1 MDERT
6 FLVALIIQKPQNGIT
21 CFTQVCTS
29 YCRFDC
35 IMCVWHTHTD
45 WETPMPHSRHTHTH
59 IHVCSETFYFMW
71 LPAHGPLSVC
81 VCESASA
88 SVSCPL
94 ANIACPSRPTFVY
107 ARMRYAGHT
116 SNVCGILG
124 QLKSF
129 KTLDTNRLAPLYVC
143 VCVRVCLWVFV
154 LMVTYHWQTSL
165 CKLHSLYFWYSFS
178 QSSHKKKRKV
188 NTERKT
194 HSESKRK
201 LHNFFNKYLIQVLNF
216 SSNNL
221 NCQGLLLFRLFNE
234 LC

>member
-35 IMCVWHTHTD
+35 IMCVWHIHTNS
-45 WETPMPHSRHTHTH
+45 ETPMPHTRHTHTH

-71 LPAHGPLSVC
+71 LPAHGPLSKCVC
-81 VCESASA
+81 VWESA

-143 VCVRVCLWVFV
+143 VCVFVCA
-154 LMVTYHWQTSL
+154 
-165 CKLHSLYFWYSFS
+165 CGC
-178 QSSHKKKRKV
+178 SSRWSHIIGRHPYANCIPYISGIPFLNRATRK
-188 NTERKT
+188 NER
-194 HSESKRK
+194 
-201 LHNFFNKYLIQVLNF
+201 
-216 SSNNL
+216 
-221 NCQGLLLFRLFNE
+221 
-234 LC
+234 